1 MIINIKKIVVELLEI
16 LIGFYL
22 KNKAKKT
29 NSYLYFIIDSNA
41 R

>member
-22 KNKAKKT
+22 KIKIRKQI
-29 NSYLYFIIDSNA
+29 LIFIL
-41 R
+41 